1 MERCHAQR
9 SRFTPDSYLSECLRL
24 SASSY
29 RGTIFPES
37 DPVLMDLDDRMVRI
51 PKLYPAADGG
61 YAVVSHSYVSG
72 PSAAKSRG
80 TDVVYYYDEAK
91 PSTITAAI
99 RFGLQA
105 ASIVLPA
112 HGYAASE
119 IDPPGRPR
127 PIPQSRQLTPSF
139 PLLFLLL
146 PPPNPLAFVAAR
158 LPRLVLFLLLTL
170 PFLRL
175 PLPLIR
181 AGCLRPFFPRGVL
194 PPFRQRVEEGLGS
207 TIVVPSGRVGLRLWL
222 RLRLHVGLRL
232 RTVPRRRGRLLPIPA
247 VPTAVP
253 PRRAR
258 RPATLPRLPRHCCA
272 GGYPNEIITA

>member
-146 PPPNPLAFVAAR
+146 PPRTPGGAGVHGGAVEA
-158 LPRLVLFLLLTL
+158 VLDDALGTVVRHCRSVWMATSDFKAKLRRPCPVGETLLLES
-170 PFLRL
+170 
-175 PLPLIR
+175 
-181 AGCLRPFFPRGVL
+181 
-194 PPFRQRVEEGLGS
+194 RVEETHKGGLWAITKGEVKDRS
-207 TIVVPSGRVGLRLWL
+207 GQVV
-222 RLRLHVGLRL
+222 
-232 RTVPRRRGRLLPIPA
+232 A
-247 VPTAVP
+247 TAAAKMVD
-253 PRRAR
+253 
-258 RPATLPRLPRHCCA
+258 TLALADLMRK
-272 GGYPNEIITA
+272 